1 MLIVQVNIVV
11 KKDFIEDFIKATKEN
26 ARLSINEKGIARFD
40 FYQSQDDPAIFIL
53 IEAYRYENAPAE
65 HKTTEHYLKWKST
78 VETMMAEPRFSNK
91 YSNILPNDDDI

>member
-1 MLIVQVNIVV
+1 MLIVQVNIGV

-26 ARLSINEKGIARFD
+26 ASYSINEKGIARFD
-40 FYQSQDDPAIFIL
+40 FYQSQDDPAKFIL
-53 IEAYRYENAPAE
+53 IEAYRHENAPSE
-65 HKTTEHYLKWKST
+65 HKTTEHYIKWKGT